1 MIEVEIKVSL
11 KDEDSKKILEK
22 LKSLG
27 FEKEETKEQVDTYF
41 NGIDRDFQVTDEALR
56 IRKSLNL
63 DSNKG
68 TIYVTYKGKKLDS
81 ISKTREEIEV
91 EILDMDLMYNIF
103 EKLGFK
109 PVHPIRKIRKIY
121 KKEDI
126 EVSFDTVDCVGDY
139 LEIEKVVD
147 DDSKREQ
154 ALLELLDLLKSL
166 NISNDKLEKR
176 SYLELWRGNCGK

>member
-11 KDEDSKKILEK
+11 MDEDSEKILEK
-22 LKSLG
+22 LKSSG
-27 FEKEETKEQVDTYF
+27 FEKEETKEQIDTYF

-68 TIYVTYKGKKLDS
+68 TIYVTYKGKKLDA
-81 ISKTREEIEV
+81 ISKTREEIEL
-91 EILDMDLMYNIF
+91 EISEMDPMYKIF

-109 PVHPIRKIRKIY
+109 PVDPVRKVREIYRK
-121 KKEDI
+121 DDL
-126 EVSFDTVDCVGDY
+126 EVSFDNVDYVGNY

-154 ALLELLDLLKSL
+154 ALEELLNLLKSL
-166 NISNDKLEKR
+166 NISTDKLEKR
-176 SYLELWRGNCGK
+176 SYLELRRGNCGK